1 MTWSAPLAFISSDF
15 WLCSKISKSSWAR
28 VSSAFPRPC
37 HCLGN
42 DASVS
47 LLINWWVSA
56 SRCVSVFAWCQKP
69 RKSSIKSRPRA
80 DSCAEM
86 GPSFLGRGR
95 GVQVQDGAKV
105 WTGPPSREAKQG
117 QARNSY
123 CSKSIVVS
131 MLIRMFWDIS
141 LSHPYTPPWEITLA
155 TLMGSSPMNHVM
167 MASQHL
173 PGSNKA

>member
-1 MTWSAPLAFISSDF
+1 MGPWPLPTTGRQLSPAIVSAPSHSCISPDT
-15 WLCSKISKSSWAR
+15 LCSRGTTWAWDQ
-28 VSSAFPRPC
+28 PHPMQ
-37 HCLGN
+37 
-42 DASVS
+42 
-47 LLINWWVSA
+47 WVSA

-69 RKSSIKSRPRA
+69 WKSSIKSRPRA